1 MNARFYTLVAAAL
14 VVLSNLVAL
23 AGVAYN
29 RSDEPESTL
38 NLSERE
44 LGLPYSNYGFARK
57 ENSGLAL
64 QLVWRAN
71 GPDRERAAAA
81 YPPHQYSREA
91 HWLDEA
97 KLRELGFDLPS
108 ADEQQVD
115 AEPWTRNR
123 QLSARDVW
131 LVLELDGPAYQHSL
145 RAMERWVEEVRAA
158 GAEGSEATRHGLPNL
173 DSAERDLRLE
183 RTRHSR
189 LFAVDA
195 GLDAP
200 SLRAAY
206 PDRRQYAIARGRV
219 HPGWWYPR
227 GTPTAP
233 RHGHIESIE
242 VDALHVSTRFRDSIE
257 PLRHEVQRDD
267 QGSRFEAE
275 VNWGRRFEP
284 WIAAVKRLDKP

>member
-1 MNARFYTLVAAAL
+1 MKPQRYTLLAAAL
-14 VVLSNLVAL
+14 VVLSNLIAL

-29 RSDEPESTL
+29 RGDAPESTL
-38 NLSERE
+38 ALSERE
-44 LGLPYSNYGFARK
+44 LSLPYGRYAWSRK

-91 HWLDEA
+91 HWLDET
-97 KLRELGFDLPS
+97 KLRSLGFDLPS
-108 ADEQQVD
+108 AADQEVD
-115 AEPWTRNR
+115 QEDWGHGGRP
-123 QLSARDVW
+123 SARDMW

-145 RAMERWVEEVRAA
+145 KAVERWVEEVRASHA
-158 GAEGSEATRHGLPNL
+158 QATEAVRHGLPSV

-183 RTRHSR
+183 RHRHSR

-195 GLDAP
+195 GLDAAA
-200 SLRAAY
+200 LRAAY
-206 PDRRQYAIARGRV
+206 PDRSQYAIVRGRV

-227 GTPTAP
+227 SVPTTP

-242 VDALHVSTRFRDSIE
+242 VDALHVSTLYRAHFDRLSDELPSEDSG
-257 PLRHEVQRDD
+257 PRYAVEV
-267 QGSRFEAE
+267 S
-275 VNWGRRFEP
+275 WGRRFEP
-284 WIAAVKRLDKP
+284 WIAAVKLLAEE